1 MIVLKKY
8 KKFSNR
14 KLFLIFL
21 MFALAILSSFDFIG
35 VSANNDDS
43 GFSGNLFSTTSELL
57 ENIDFSELQSL
68 LDEIDEYNLFEN
80 FTIKEKITNILNGSD
95 TTNYSNIFSAVLS
108 SIFSNVKNI
117 IPIIFTIVGI
127 GLVCS
132 LVLNFQTQDK
142 KSDVIYFVC
151 FSLVVTVI
159 LVAFKNILN
168 VTSDTLK
175 NIENQMIIVFPIL
188 ITLLSSIGALSS
200 VSIYNPLVSIL
211 TGGVTFIFTKFLF
224 PLFILIFL
232 FTILNNLTT
241 STKLDKF
248 IDLFNSIFKW
258 TIGTIFTLFISFLS
272 IQGISAGKFDSVS
285 IKATKFAVKSY
296 IPIIGSYISEGMDF
310 IVLGSVL
317 LKNSFGLIGVFV
329 LFITILSPVINILM
343 FKLGLQ
349 LSSAIVEM
357 SDNSKISNFVSGC
370 SKLLI
375 LPIAILL
382 GVALMYIITI
392 CLIMCTA
399 NIF

>member
-21 MFALAILSSFDFIG
+21 MFALAIVSSFDFIG

-43 GFSGNLFSTTSELL
+43 SFSGNLFSTTSELL
-57 ENIDFSELQSL
+57 ENIDFSELQSV

-95 TTNYSNIFSAVLS
+95 TTNYSNIFSAILS

-151 FSLVVTVI
+151 LSLVVTVI

-168 VTSDTLK
+168 VTSDTLN
-175 NIENQMIIVFPIL
+175 NIENQMSIVFPIL

-224 PLFILIFL
+224 P
-232 FTILNNLTT
+232 
-241 STKLDKF
+241 
-248 IDLFNSIFKW
+248 
-258 TIGTIFTLFISFLS
+258 LFISFLS